1 MTSISNSPLNFYL
14 AGLSTNV
21 TPTTA
26 ATFFPPVNP
35 INFTDYSAN
44 AICRMKLSVAQNMF
58 QFWTRS
64 ADLSSNSLADIVFR
78 TMYDPSSG
86 FNIND
91 ASANPLSNDFT
102 RGSIVTWS
110 DPSNANIN
118 LFTLNGS
125 QYQTLFP
132 QSYLRFLS
140 WLIFGNA
147 NLTSNFL
154 NPTPVMSS
162 VDSNSKLA
170 LNNTLKGLTAYVY
183 TVNGVTTSNNVGRQ
197 YNYEDFVVDPN
208 TFLINTANK
217 LPNSNGN
224 PSSQIFQQIRTNAV
238 NRIQNINPA
247 TSKIVD
253 ASNATY
259 PNGAWYKMPFIAGD
273 SIYFILTINVPTN
286 QVGSDG
292 TTNLINTPRKF
303 RIRMYI
309 MADNDLNLQTVDS
322 NNNPI
327 NFGAFNIYPA
337 ANSLITSG
345 YSYADTVANNQ
356 LDPNDIKTPGP

>member
-1 MTSISNSPLNFYL
+1 MTSVSNSPLNFFL
-14 AGLSTNV
+14 AGLSTSV
-21 TPTTA
+21 TPSIS
-26 ATFFPPVNP
+26 ATFFPPINP
-35 INFTDYSAN
+35 VNFTDYSAN

-58 QFWTRS
+58 QFWSKS
-64 ADLSSNSLADIVFR
+64 ADLSTNSLSDIVFR
-78 TMYDPSSG
+78 TMYDPSAG
-86 FNIND
+86 FNTTD

-102 RGSIVTWS
+102 TGSIVTWS
-110 DPSNANIN
+110 DISNANIN

-132 QSYLRFLS
+132 QGYLRFLS

-147 NLTSNFL
+147 DFTVNFL
-154 NPTPVMSS
+154 NPASVMSS
-162 VDSNSKLA
+162 VDTNSKIA
-170 LNNTLKGLTAYVY
+170 LNTTLNNLSAYAY
-183 TVNGVTTSNNVGRQ
+183 SSATSNNKGRQ
-197 YNYEDFVVDPN
+197 YNYEDYVVDPN
-208 TFLINTANK
+208 TFLINMSNK

-238 NRIQNINPA
+238 NRIQNINSA
-247 TSKIVD
+247 TSKIAD

-259 PNGAWYKMPFIAGD
+259 PTGAWYKMPFIAGD

-292 TTNLINTPRKF
+292 STLLGNTPRKF

-309 MADNDLNLQTVDS
+309 MDDNELNLQTRDS

-327 NFGAFNIYPA
+327 TYGAFNIYPT
-337 ANSLITSG
+337 ANSLVTSG

>member
-1 MTSISNSPLNFYL
+1 MTSVSNSPLNFYL
-14 AGLSTNV
+14 AGLSTSV
-21 TPTTA
+21 TPTTS
-26 ATFFPPVNP
+26 ATFFPPINP
-35 INFTDYSAN
+35 VNFTDYSAN

-58 QFWTRS
+58 QFWSKS
-64 ADLSSNSLADIVFR
+64 ADLSGNSLADVVFR

-86 FNIND
+86 FNTND

-102 RGSIVTWS
+102 TGSIVTWS
-110 DPSNANIN
+110 DISSANIN

-132 QSYLRFLS
+132 QGYLRFLS

-147 NLTSNFL
+147 NLTTNFL
-154 NPTPVMSS
+154 NPASVMSS
-162 VDSNSKLA
+162 VDSNSKIA
-170 LNNTLKGLTAYVY
+170 LNDTLKGLTSYVY
-183 TVNGVTTSNNVGRQ
+183 TANGITLSNNKGRQ
-197 YNYEDFVVDPN
+197 YNYEDYAVDPN
-208 TFLINTANK
+208 TFLINTSTK

-253 ASNATY
+253 ASNSTY

-273 SIYFILTINVPTN
+273 SIYFILTVNVPTN

-292 TTNLINTPRKF
+292 NTALTNTPRKF

-309 MADNDLNLQTVDS
+309 MDDNDLNLQTRDS

-327 NFGAFNIYPA
+327 NYGAFNIYPT
-337 ANSLITSG
+337 ANSLVTSG
-345 YSYADTVANNQ
+345 YSYADSVANNQ